1 MTANNNVNCPNR
13 KELVALGTA
22 ITFAYIGAYV
32 SAFLSF
38 FALSQ
43 NPIFGVFWWIGGVC
57 WFLAMVLPAR
67 LGRLLAKKRGWN
79 GEVGAL
85 LGVIPWIVIT
95 GLYMLMV
102 AMIMS
107 SLG

>member
-1 MTANNNVNCPNR
+1 MTATSVNRPSR

-32 SAFLSF
+32 SAFLTF
-38 FALSQ
+38 FYSAL

-57 WFLAMVLPAR
+57 WLLAMVLPAK

-95 GLYMLMV
+95 GLAILMV
-102 AMIMS
+102 AMIIS
-107 SLG
+107 SLD